1 MRAPPAAWSGWGA
14 VSGFFLTGQW
24 VGLLLC
30 FKADRAELEGRSLGA
45 VTVALSPTPV
55 SDGGGYAALW
65 GGEEGKEAESYAA

>member
-1 MRAPPAAWSGWGA
+1 MRTCREYEESISAFIDGCLPE
-14 VSGFFLTGQW
+14 
-24 VGLLLC
+24 
-30 FKADRAELEGRSLGA
+30 ADRAELEGRSLGA